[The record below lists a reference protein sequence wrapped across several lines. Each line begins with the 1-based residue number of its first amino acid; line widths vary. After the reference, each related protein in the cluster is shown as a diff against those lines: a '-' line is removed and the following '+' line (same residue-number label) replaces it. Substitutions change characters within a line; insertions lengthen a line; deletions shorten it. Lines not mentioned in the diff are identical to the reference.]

1 MNVRLDFDANGNVLL
16 PKFILARRSL
26 DRIGLLSNITNVNLS
41 DSLEDAPQI
50 SFDVYKYNNGE
61 VAPLWDDLVSF
72 KLIEIPDPLNINNQF
87 FEAIVEEEEA
97 DNGVI
102 KHVTLTQ
109 LSNAE
114 LTQIHVYGLNI
125 NTEDAIIYDDN
136 YKPTVLYDEDDPGH
150 SLLNRVLSFAPHYSI
165 RNVYL
170 APSVMSIQRTFS
182 FNDQTVFDS
191 LKNIAEEIGLFIE
204 FHGRFMNVYDAMSVC
219 EDCGY
224 RGMFTHTCPKCDST
238 NILEGYGVDTTILVT
253 TDALGNNLTISTNT
267 DSIANCYHLQAGDD
281 IMTAAVRQCNPNGT
295 GYIWSF
301 TQEMMNEMSGDL
313 YDAVSDYN
321 ALYSRYMKTE
331 AYPIP
336 SADITAYNALITKYA
351 ALDEDFNLDPITSVT
366 GYPQLIKAWYDG
378 LDFYYFLKTSWMPS
392 ESTDNITAEQVASQL
407 RTALNGSTVAVGN
420 LRNLTLSAASTA
432 VMNDARLI
440 ANTIYEVS
448 INTAAL
454 SGTAW
459 TGTIRVKNFY
469 DEEDTAITGTISVT
483 INDNYQAYV
492 SGKVMKTL
500 YNTMQGQS
508 TVVAMFS
515 QTIAQVEEAL
525 QYYSLDELV
534 NINKSFNGAIEVLS
548 KFKADVS
555 TSELYTTIYLPTKAK
570 LDAVQAEMVVREN
583 EVDFLSDF
591 IEDVFD
597 CITDVQTTLNFQ
609 NYLTNIDPDLW
620 VELNSFRREANF
632 SDDNYVS
639 TTFRRKFSYQDSQ
652 FISDSLTN
660 SEIIQRA
667 YEFLI
672 QAEQKLN
679 ENNQYS
685 YQINSSLKNL
695 LVIPGFSGLRDYFEC
710 GNWIRVKTT
719 GGELYKLRLISFE
732 MNFDDPE
739 SLTVSFSDVTNTSNI
754 RSAQQIIAQSVNL
767 VKNQKRN
774 VNLTNS
780 KFTGITDDIQCDY
793 VYNDSFN
800 KDNIE
805 ILSDDMTTSFDVLD
819 GLIQGKISQGE
830 AMSLIQQELGKI
842 TLSVKNGEY
851 ILVTPVGDEDPSEK
865 GWYEQSTQYGYRRV
879 YPEGTENPQLN
890 GWYEKVNNV
899 YVLTTDTEVDPDK
912 EYYVRGIQYVY
923 TPTTDTTVSP
933 YKDYYE
939 HDAGESSIE
948 IFYDGVAITTSGVI
962 TLGGV
967 VVFTNNLTDGETVI
981 SGNNIQTGVI
991 QSTHYHYTS
1000 EWYEMVTPEE
1010 GDDPSAEGWYE
1021 YDEELGEYV
1030 ETTDT
1035 EVDDTKIYYVLVPSG
1050 NVFSDEGSKFDLET
1064 GEIQTPGMFVDG
1076 EGNSVFRGTIMA
1088 EDGYIG
1094 GSKIMTYGDSGSGAA
1109 LDFSNTA
1116 WKLRSAKVD
1125 KVTGERY
1132 YTFLTNQKNLYV
1144 VNSEKKGHNGTNDR
1158 TYDCSIGSR
1167 RYPWGKGY
1175 YRKLRLTSNV
1185 NEIDQYYHNVIPE
1198 GTPYDLSTAS
1208 ADWTHDS
1215 TLGIY
1220 YQVIQFDGLKMIA
1233 SNQIVSCYPSR
1244 GDAKEFYRTRLF
1256 CYVSN
1261 TGELTFLAEDK
1272 PTKNNDEDMLIFIVA
1287 EDYSSPEDALD
1298 GADFDASFDN
1308 ETGLLTCYWD
1318 SPDSSSIFLNW
1329 QQDELIIEKYNEN
1342 TGQYEQVYS
1351 EVSATADE
1359 YKDDPLVIGE

>member
-1 MNVRLDFDANGNVLL
+1 MNVKLDFDANGNVLL
-16 PKFILARRSL
+16 PKFILAKRSL
-26 DRIGLLSNITNVNLS
+26 ERVGLLSNITNVNLS
-41 DSLEDAPQI
+41 DSLEDSPQI
-50 SFDVYKYNNGE
+50 SFDIYKYDNGE
-61 VAPLWDDLVSF
+61 VTPLWDDLVSF
-72 KLIEIPDPLNINNQF
+72 KLVGVLDFKQY
-87 FEAIVEEEEA
+87 FEAIVEEEEG
-97 DNGVI
+97 DNGVV
-102 KHVTLTQ
+102 KHVMLTQ

-114 LTQIHVYGLNI
+114 LSQIHVYGLNI

-136 YKPTVLYDEDDPGH
+136 YKPTVLYDPDDPNH
-150 SLLNRVLSFAPHYSI
+150 SLLDRVLSFAPHYEIGTVS
-165 RNVYL
+165 L

-182 FNDQTVFDS
+182 FNDQTVLDS
-191 LKNIAEEIGLFIE
+191 FKSIADEIGLFIE
-204 FHGRFMNVYDAMSVC
+204 FSGRIMNVHDAMSVC

-224 RGMFTHTCPKCDST
+224 RGMFTHTCPKCNST
-238 NILEGYGVDTTILVT
+238 NILEGYGNDTTILVT
-253 TDALGNNLTISTNT
+253 TDVLGNNLTVSTNT

-301 TQEMMNEMSGDL
+301 TQEMMNEMSSGL
-313 YDAVSDYN
+313 YTAISDYN
-321 ALYSRYMKTE
+321 ALYLDYMKTE
-331 AYPIP
+331 VYPIP
-336 SADITAYNALITKYA
+336 SADIDAYNALITKYA
-351 ALDEDFNLDPITSVT
+351 ALSEDFNLDPITSVT

-392 ESTDNITAEQVASQL
+392 ESSDGITAQDVATDL
-407 RTALNGSTVAVGN
+407 ATALNGSTVAVGN

-440 ANTIYEVS
+440 ANTIYEVT

-454 SGTAW
+454 SNTTW

-469 DEEDTAITGTISVT
+469 DEEDTAVTGTINVT
-483 INDNYQAYV
+483 INDDYESYV

-508 TVVAMFS
+508 TVVAMYS
-515 QTIAQVEEAL
+515 QTITQVEEAL
-525 QYYSLDELV
+525 KLYSLDELV
-534 NINKSFNGAIEVLS
+534 NINKSFNGAIEILS

-570 LDAVQAEMVVREN
+570 LDAVQAEMVVREG

-591 IEDVFD
+591 IEDVFG
-597 CITDVQTTLNFQ
+597 CITDVQDTLNFQ
-609 NYLTNIDPDLW
+609 NYLTNINPELW
-620 VELNSFRREANF
+620 IELNSFRREANF

-695 LVIPGFSGLRDYFEC
+695 LVIPEFSGLRDYFEC
-710 GNWIRVKTT
+710 GNWIRVRTT

-754 RSAQQIIAQSVNL
+754 RSAQQIIAQSVVL

-780 KFTGITDDIQCDY
+780 KFTSITDDIQCDY

-805 ILSDDMTTSFDVLD
+805 ILSDDMVTSFDVLD

-842 TLSVKNGEY
+842 TLSVKNGDY
-851 ILVTPVGDEDPSEK
+851 ILVTPVGDEDPSEE

-923 TPTTDTTVSP
+923 TPTTDTSVNP

-981 SGNNIQTGVI
+981 SGDNIQTGVI
-991 QSTHYHYTS
+991 QSTNYEYNPI
-1000 EWYEMVTPEE
+1000 WYEPVNPAED
-1010 GDDPSAEGWYE
+1010 DDPSAEGWYE
-1021 YDEELGEYV
+1021 YDEDLEEYV

-1035 EVDDTKIYYVLVPSG
+1035 TVDETKIYFVQHADNPFSTTGSEFDLTSGDIRTPGIFIDGSG
-1050 NVFSDEGSKFDLET
+1050 NAIFK
-1064 GEIQTPGMFVDG
+1064 
-1076 EGNSVFRGTIMA
+1076 GTIEA
-1088 EDGYIG
+1088 TDGYIG
-1094 GSKIMTYGDSGSGAA
+1094 GSKIMTYKDSGSGAA

-1125 KVTGERY
+1125 DVTGERY
-1132 YTFLTNQKNLYV
+1132 YTFLTKNKNLYV
-1144 VNSEKKGHNGTNDR
+1144 INSEKKGHTNANDR

-1175 YRKLRLTSNV
+1175 FRKLRLTSNV
-1185 NEIDQYYHNVIPE
+1185 NEENQYYHNVIPE
-1198 GTPYDLSTAS
+1198 GTPYPLSADP
-1208 ADWTHDS
+1208 ADWTQDQS
-1215 TLGIY
+1215 GIY
-1220 YQVIQFDGLKMIA
+1220 YQTIQFDGLKMIA
-1233 SNQIVSCYPSR
+1233 SNQIVNCYPSR
-1244 GDAKEFYRTRLF
+1244 GDADEFYNIRLF

-1261 TGELTFLAEDK
+1261 TGELTFLAEAVPNSDL
-1272 PTKNNDEDMLIFIVA
+1272 LIFIVA

-1298 GADFDASFDN
+1298 GADLDASFDN

-1318 SPDSSSIFLNW
+1318 SPDTSSIFLNW